1 MERVDHSRSI
11 ARNTG
16 LQSGA
21 HVLGLVL
28 SVGSAAIITRYLGV
42 RAFGTLS
49 LITVLLTL
57 PLTVLNGSLDTL
69 AVRHLSVEN
78 DDDGHFFRNV
88 LALKVAIAVAFASVA
103 VVISW
108 LTPLPFAL
116 RLAVAAFGVA
126 IVASAVQGTL
136 IAVEQ
141 VRLRF
146 QLPVLVDVG
155 TKLFVLAGL
164 LLLATLPHPLDPAK
178 RVALCVCV
186 TAAAAL
192 VWLTYSIVRRRRSV
206 TLRLG
211 RDRSAWA
218 RLGRAA
224 GPLALINLL
233 GLVNYRLDVVVL
245 GALAG
250 AHSVG
255 IYAVATRFIDAA
267 LPLAGFFVA
276 ASFPVLAMTAANAAA
291 SRQGQVQRGAE
302 FLLLASVPIT
312 LGGWIFAP
320 ELVHLI
326 AGDRYRAAVLPLRLL
341 LISLP
346 FSYVSTFLL
355 YLVIAADR
363 QRRVLPLLWRE
374 HRAQPHPLRRARA
387 VLLVQRACRR
397 NARERGC
404 RNRCADGD
412 RAPDPRRSHR
422 ASPADEDSGG
432 RGRDGSGRAPAAA
445 DRHDRRDR
453 RLGSRLRRRGLCPS
467 RSSTARS
474 AAARGENDVNP
485 AVGVVI
491 VNANAGRYLELA
503 LESLEGQTVPPHR
516 VVVVDNAS
524 IDGSLDGLADRF
536 PAVELVQ
543 LDDNVGFAA
552 ANNLAVGLCTDCEFI
567 AFLNPDA
574 FPEPHWLEA
583 LLAAADEHPECG
595 FFGSRLVL
603 DADDGTL
610 DGTGDSYHVSGLAWR
625 RDQGEPTSI
634 ERPAGETF
642 SACAAAALYRR
653 AALVDVGGFDE
664 SFFCYY
670 EDTDLAFR
678 MRLAGHGCRYVPE
691 AVARHVGSATT
702 GLLSDF
708 TIYHS
713 SRNTVWTFVKNM
725 PGLLFWLYLPQ
736 HLLVNAMTTFVYAIH
751 GQGRAA
757 LRGKRDALRALPRVL
772 GERRQIQ
779 AARVASTA
787 DLRSAMARGGSAY
800 AFSFRSRFRRR
811 RPRVLEPQSGPV
823 STPDRVAAAGATPFR
838 GMLSAEP
845 GADPPCMA
853 PSSSDA
859 CLVGTPHPHHG
870 RCGIRRGK
878 PRRRARRTPSRLGD
892 RRTRQPPS
900 AWL

>member
-28 SVGSAAIITRYLGV
+28 SVASAAIITRYLGV

-103 VVISW
+103 VAISW

-255 IYAVATRFIDAA
+255 IYAIATRFIDAA

-326 AGDRYRAAVLPLRLL
+326 AGDQYRAAVLPLRLL

-363 QRRVLPLLWRE
+363 QRRVLPLLG
-374 HRAQPHPLRRARA
+374 ASIALNLILCAA
-387 VLLVQRACRR
+387 LVPFYSY
-397 NARERGC
+397 NG
-404 RNRCADGD
+404 
-412 RAPDPRRSHR
+412 
-422 ASPADEDSGG
+422 
-432 RGRDGSGRAPAAA
+432 
-445 DRHDRRDR
+445 
-453 RLGSRLRRRGLCPS
+453 
-467 RSSTARS
+467 
-474 AAARGENDVNP
+474 P
-485 AVGVVI
+485 AVATLASEVAGTAALMVI
-491 VNANAGRYLELA
+491 VRR
-503 LESLEGQTVPPHR
+503 T
-516 VVVVDNAS
+516 
-524 IDGSLDGLADRF
+524 LDVRIVLR
-536 PAVELVQ
+536 PLMK
-543 LDDNVGFAA
+543 
-552 ANNLAVGLCTDCEFI
+552 T
-567 AFLNPDA
+567 
-574 FPEPHWLEA
+574 
-583 LLAAADEHPECG
+583 LAAGAAMG
-595 FFGSRLVL
+595 
-603 DADDGTL
+603 
-610 DGTGDSYHVSGLAWR
+610 
-625 RDQGEPTSI
+625 
-634 ERPAGETF
+634 
-642 SACAAAALYRR
+642 AAAL
-653 AALVDVGGFDE
+653 LLQPI
-664 SFFCYY
+664 
-670 EDTDLAFR
+670 DTI
-678 MRLAGHGCRYVPE
+678 
-691 AVARHVGSATT
+691 VAIAGSA
-702 GLLSDF
+702 
-708 TIYHS
+708 
-713 SRNTVWTFVKNM
+713 
-725 PGLLFWLYLPQ
+725 
-736 HLLVNAMTTFVYAIH
+736 AVYV
-751 GQGRAA
+751 GAA
-757 LRGKRDALRALPRVL
+757 FALRAVRLL
-772 GERRQIQ
+772 
-779 AARVASTA
+779 
-787 DLRSAMARGGSAY
+787 DLR
-800 AFSFRSRFRRR
+800 
-811 RPRVLEPQSGPV
+811 L
-823 STPDRVAAAGATPFR
+823 
-838 GMLSAEP
+838 
-845 GADPPCMA
+845 
-853 PSSSDA
+853 
-859 CLVGTPHPHHG
+859 LVG
-870 RCGIRRGK
+870 
-878 PRRRARRTPSRLGD
+878 RT
-892 RRTRQPPS
+892 T
-900 AWL
+900 